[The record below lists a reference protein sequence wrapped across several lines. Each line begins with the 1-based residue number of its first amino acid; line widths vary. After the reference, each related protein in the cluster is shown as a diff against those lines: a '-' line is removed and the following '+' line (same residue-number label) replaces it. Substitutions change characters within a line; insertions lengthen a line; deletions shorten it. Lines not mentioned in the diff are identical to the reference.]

1 MRLILRAGFD
11 RYSGYGNDAVDLAV
25 ALEKRGVDVTPW
37 PTGVLPGL
45 PKKFTDLLTKTPA
58 PGTYDVLLRFA
69 APFDCKPEEDAGLA
83 TKTVGYSMWERDRLL
98 PEDMGDWK
106 RKGTRKHWWSRSPHY
121 RGKKPNWYD
130 AMIVTCPMN
139 VEAFQA
145 LDPHLPYH
153 VVPCGIEPDDF
164 PVMER
169 PIDRP
174 LTFGM
179 IGVLG
184 GRKDPFALLTAWK
197 DLKEEGLLP
206 EARLLVHDMSGSIH
220 PRAPEVFP
228 DMVLTQRAMSREDL
242 LGWYRSVDVLVST
255 SRGEGNNKPAME
267 FMATGGPVIAT
278 DWGGHQNWLHPHAA
292 WPIPGTL
299 QRVWESSPARDFRLD
314 PEALKAAL
322 LEAYADRTLVRTK
335 GRVAARWIRDT
346 LSWDQVAVRMEKVLV
361 GLQ

>member
-1 MRLILRAGFD
+1 MRLLLRAGFD

-45 PKKFTDLLTKTPA
+45 PKAFTDLLTKTPV
-58 PGTYDVLLRFA
+58 PGSYDVMMHFA
-69 APFDCKPEEDAGLA
+69 PPFDCKPEEDAGLA
-83 TKTVGYSMWERDRLL
+83 AKTVGYSMWERDRLL
-98 PEDMGDWK
+98 PGDMNGWK
-106 RKGTRKHWWSRSPHY
+106 HKGSRKHWWSKSPHY

-139 VEAFQA
+139 VPAFEA

-153 VVPCGIEPDDF
+153 VVPCGISPDDF

-169 PIDRP
+169 PYDRP

-184 GRKDPFALLTAWK
+184 GRKDPFALLLAWK
-197 DLKEEGLLP
+197 DLKEQGLLP
-206 EARLLVHDMSGSIH
+206 DARLKVHDMSTSIH
-220 PRAPEVFP
+220 PRSVEVFP
-228 DMVLTQRAMSREDL
+228 DMVLTQKAVSRQAL
-242 LGWYRSVDVLVST
+242 LDWYGSVDVLVST

-278 DWGGHQNWLHPHAA
+278 DWSGHQNWLHPHAA

-299 QRVWESSPARDFRLD
+299 VPVAEYCPARDFRAD
-314 PEALKAAL
+314 QDALKQAL
-322 LEAYADRTLVRTK
+322 LEAYADRDLVRKK
-335 GRVAARWIRDT
+335 GRVAATWIRDT
-346 LSWDQVAVRMEKVLV
+346 LSWEQVAVQMEKVLA